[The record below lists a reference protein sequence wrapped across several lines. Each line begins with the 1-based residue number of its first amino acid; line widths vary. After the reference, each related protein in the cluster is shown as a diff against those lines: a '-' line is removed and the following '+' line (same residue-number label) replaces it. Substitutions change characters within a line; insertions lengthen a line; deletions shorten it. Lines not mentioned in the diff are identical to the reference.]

1 MASLDMA
8 SHDSLFTNIPLDE
21 TIDIVL
27 TACIMAT
34 RISLTSQSMIF
45 TICFTSPPKNHF
57 TSNNKY
63 HKQIDDVTMG
73 SSMGPALANIFMISN
88 DFNDFKHVLHRRYV
102 DDFFLLLIMQISLRG
117 ICHLNISTKIF
128 L

>member
-1 MASLDMA
+1 MASLDI
-8 SHDSLFTNIPLDE
+8 DSLFTNIPLDE

-27 TACIMAT
+27 TACKMAT

-45 TICFTSPPKNHF
+45 MICFTSPPKNHF

-63 HKQIDDVTMG
+63 HKQIDGVTMG

-88 DFNDFKHVLHRRYV
+88 NFNDFKPVLHRRYV
-102 DDFFLLLIMQISLRG
+102 FLLPIMQINLRG